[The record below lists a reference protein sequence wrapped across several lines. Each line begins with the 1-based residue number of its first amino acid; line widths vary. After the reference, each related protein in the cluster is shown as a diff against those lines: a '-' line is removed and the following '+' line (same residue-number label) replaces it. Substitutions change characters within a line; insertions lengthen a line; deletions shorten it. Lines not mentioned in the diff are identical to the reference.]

1 MTRLALTMLRGAGR
15 RGLVR
20 IALILGGVAA
30 GVALLLGAAAIIPAH
45 DIEAGRA
52 YQLTNPPLQRQAG
65 SHTPYLLWAP
75 GPVASEYTAGHRLT
89 IVRVAP
95 GTPGSPLPLGA
106 DRIPTPGTML
116 ISPALRDL
124 LAGPNG
130 DLYRLRF
137 GARVVGTLG
146 QPALHDAA
154 QLVAEVGVPRAY
166 LARPGSGALQVTGWQ
181 THPAAPADHH
191 LDLTRRVG
199 IVLGMMG
206 ILVPIML
213 FIAAA
218 TRIDARRRE
227 QRAAALRLVGA
238 TPAQLGRLVV
248 TETAVA
254 AIGGTIL
261 GLGLAVVVRSLADH
275 VTVSG
280 YSPFPSDL
288 APPATQVVAI
298 LVAMPALAIL
308 AAAWSVKRVA
318 ISPLGA
324 ARRAPAGPPSARR
337 LLALVAALGLL
348 WWASRPAAG
357 ADQTHVLEAIA
368 AGFAAVIV
376 AVALVGPWLVAL
388 MARSLAGLA
397 RQPAT
402 LLAGRR
408 LAADPTGMFRAVSG
422 VIVGA
427 FVIATL
433 SIYVASHNQWLRDQL
448 HGLPAFVPTAA
459 DRTLVVVSQD
469 PGGRQPLPTGQLR
482 RIPGVHAFAREWD
495 ESNTGR
501 RDLIAA
507 CPGAR
512 RVQPG
517 VRCTSDAITR
527 LPNNGGFNR
536 IVPPRLAH
544 TLPAGHMSQVFM
556 ATDGTLAALERL
568 RAAALAPGALVS
580 PSFNFDGA
588 PSTDSPITATDVS
601 RAQIAVIAI
610 LFVATCSLTVLSLE
624 GILDRRRE
632 LAALVAAGTPAATLR
647 RAAALEVALPVA
659 VAAAASIAVAVPVG
673 FIVLHVA
680 RGMPL
685 VVPWGGLVI
694 LFGES
699 LAAAAAVLAVTL
711 PAIGRL
717 SGPDSLRYE

>member
-1 MTRLALTMLRGAGR
+1 MLRGAGR

-20 IALILGGVAA
+20 AALIVSGVAA
-30 GVALLLGAAAIIPAH
+30 GVALLIGAAAIIPAH

-52 YQLTNPPLQRQAG
+52 YQLTNPRLLRQAG
-65 SHTPYLLWAP
+65 SHAPFLLWAP
-75 GPVASEYTAGHRLT
+75 PDASEYMAGRRLT
-89 IVRVAP
+89 IVRVAAGAP
-95 GTPGSPLPLGA
+95 GAPLPLGA
-106 DRIPTPGTML
+106 DRIPVPGTML
-116 ISPALRDL
+116 VSPALRDL
-124 LAGPNG
+124 LTGPGG
-130 DLYRLRF
+130 DLYGLRF
-137 GARVVGTLG
+137 GARVVGTLA

-154 QLVAEVGVPRAY
+154 QLVAEVGVPRAD
-166 LARPGSGALQVTGWQ
+166 LAGPGNALQVTGWQ
-181 THPAAPADHH
+181 NHPTAPADHH

-199 IVLGMMG
+199 IVLGMTG

-227 QRAAALRLVGA
+227 QRSAALRLVGA

-261 GLGLAVVVRSLADH
+261 GLGLAMATRAVADR

-280 YSPFPSDL
+280 YSPYPSDL

-308 AAAWSVKRVA
+308 AAAWSVRRVA

-324 ARRAPAGPPSARR
+324 ARRAPAGRPSARR
-337 LLALVAALGLL
+337 LLGLVAALALL

-368 AGFAAVIV
+368 AAFAAVIV
-376 AVALVGPWLVAL
+376 AVAFVGPWLVAL
-388 MARSLAGLA
+388 LAQALAALA
-397 RQPAT
+397 RRPAT

-422 VIVGA
+422 VIVGT

-448 HGLPAFVPTAA
+448 HGLPADVPSAA
-459 DRTLVVVSQD
+459 DRALAIVSQN
-469 PGGRQPLPTGQLR
+469 PGGRQPLPIGQLR
-482 RIPGVHAFAREWD
+482 RIPGVNVLAREWD
-495 ESNTGR
+495 ERKTGR

-507 CPGAR
+507 CPAAR

-517 VRCTSDAITR
+517 VGCNTDAITP
-527 LPNNGGFNR
+527 LPNNGGYNR
-536 IVPPRLAH
+536 IVPPRLARS
-544 TLPAGHMSQVFM
+544 LPAGVISQVFV
-556 ATDGTLAALERL
+556 ATDGTPAAVERL
-568 RAAALAPGALVS
+568 RAATLPTGALVS
-580 PSFNFDGA
+580 TSFNFDGA
-588 PSTDSPITATDVS
+588 PSTDSPITSTDVS
-601 RAQIAVIAI
+601 RAQIAVVVV
-610 LFVATCSLTVLSLE
+610 LFVAACSLTVLSLE
-624 GILDRRRE
+624 GIHERRRE

-685 VVPWGGLVI
+685 VVPWAGLAI

>member
-15 RGLVR
+15 RGLARV
-20 IALILGGVAA
+20 ALIVSGVAA

-45 DIEAGRA
+45 DIEAGRT
-52 YQLTNPPLQRQAG
+52 YQLTNPALQTQAG
-65 SHTPYLLWAP
+65 PHTPYLLWAP
-75 GPVASEYTAGHRLT
+75 LYPEYMAGRQLT
-89 IVRVAP
+89 IVRLAP
-95 GTPGSPLPLGA
+95 GTPGAPLPLGA
-106 DRIPTPGTML
+106 DRIPAPGTML
-116 ISPALRDL
+116 VSPALRDL
-124 LAGPNG
+124 LAGASG
-130 DLYRLRF
+130 GVYRLRF
-137 GARVVGTLG
+137 NARVVGTLG

-154 QLVAEVGVPRAY
+154 QLVAEVGVPRAN
-166 LARPGSGALQVTGWQ
+166 LAQPGSGALQVTGWQ
-181 THPAAPADHH
+181 SHPAAPADHH

-199 IVLGMMG
+199 IVLGMTG

-254 AIGGTIL
+254 AIGGTFL
-261 GLGLAVVVRSLADH
+261 GLGVAMVVRSLADR

-288 APPATQVVAI
+288 APPATQVAAI
-298 LVAMPALAIL
+298 LIAMPALAVL

-324 ARRAPAGPPSARR
+324 ARRAPAGAPSARR
-337 LLALVAALGLL
+337 LLALVAALALL
-348 WWASRPAAG
+348 WWASRPATG
-357 ADQTHVLEAIA
+357 ADQNHVLEAVA

-376 AVALVGPWLVAL
+376 AVAFVGPWLVAL
-388 MARSLAGLA
+388 MARALAGLA
-397 RQPAT
+397 RRPAT

-422 VIVGA
+422 VIVGT

-433 SIYVASHNQWLRDQL
+433 SIYVTSHNQWLRDQL
-448 HGLPAFVPTAA
+448 HGLPAYAPTAA
-459 DRTLVVVSQD
+459 DRSTAIVSQN
-469 PGGRQPLPTGQLR
+469 PGGREPLPLGQVG
-482 RIPGVHAFAREWD
+482 RIPGVRVFAREWD
-495 ESNTGR
+495 ETKNGR
-501 RDLIAA
+501 RDLIAS
-507 CPGAR
+507 CPAAR
-512 RVQPG
+512 LVQPG
-517 VRCTSDAITR
+517 VHCTPDAITR
-527 LPNNGGFNR
+527 LPNNGGYNR
-536 IVPPRLAH
+536 IVPPGLAH
-544 TLPAGHMSQVFM
+544 SVPAGGVSEAYV
-556 ATDGTLAALERL
+556 ATNGTLAAIERL
-568 RAAALAPGALVS
+568 RAVALPSGALVS
-580 PSFNFDGA
+580 SGYNFDGA
-588 PSTDSPITATDVS
+588 PSSDGSPITATDVS
-601 RAQIAVIAI
+601 RAQIAVVVV

-632 LAALVAAGTPAATLR
+632 LAALVAAGTSAATLR

-685 VVPWGGLVI
+685 VVPWGGLAV

-699 LAAAAAVLAVTL
+699 LAAAAVVLAVTL